1 MPVSLTSPPSA
12 SASSDAYN
20 AGGTVTV
27 AGRAITVPKNLQV
40 QFPAA
45 FIGFKE
51 FAGGAGPY
59 DRYQME
65 VVGNVVDGTPI
76 AAQISIAQFF
86 LEGAT
91 GHVESV
97 EFDGRIK
104 IKGGPTLRIND
115 PNGVYSAGYKAHP
128 FFTADDANP
137 SITSFSGFPMC
148 VPRKADDEKCPQS
161 NRPTVPG
168 RGKQGTL

>member
-1 MPVSLTSPPSA
+1 MILTLPSA
-12 SASSDAYN
+12 VNNSDAYN
-20 AGGTVTV
+20 SGGTLTV
-27 AGRAITVPKNLQV
+27 SGSSITVPKNLQV

-45 FIGFKE
+45 FIGFKD
-51 FAGGAGPY
+51 FALGSGAY
-59 DRYQME
+59 NRYQME
-65 VVGNVVDGTPI
+65 VAGNVVDGKRI
-76 AAQISIAQFF
+76 AAQVSISQFM
-86 LEGAT
+86 LEGDT
-91 GHVESV
+91 GFVESV

-104 IKGGPTLRIND
+104 IRGGPTLRIND
-115 PNGVYSAGYKAHP
+115 PNAVYSAGYKTHP

-161 NRPTVPG
+161 NRPNVPG